1 MWDADAIMQGF
12 SLLFTWK
19 NVIWLLIGF
28 TSGMVVGA
36 IPGLVESTYLAIM
49 LPFTVYMDIWTAIF
63 FMTGAYVG
71 AEAAGSYP
79 AILMNMP
86 GTPGTS
92 ATTFEGYQLT
102 KKGLPGQAIGVSVTA
117 SCIGTLVGALL
128 FMGLGPVFGVFALN
142 FGSPEMFMLAVFGM
156 TAVASLTGKSV
167 TKGLIS
173 AVLGLLIATT
183 GLDLFNA
190 LPRAH
195 FGILEVYDAIP
206 VLPALLGLF
215 GFSEIL
221 ILANQRSIVA
231 GETQTYRGLKAP
243 LEGVRIAITYPFV
256 IARSAIIG
264 MIIGIIPG
272 AGATPANVVSYG
284 QAKQWSRT
292 PEKFGTGTYEG
303 LVATDVSNNSVVP
316 GALIPTLTLG
326 IPGSGTTVIMMA
338 ALMLQGIRPGPSF
351 YEQHAAEAYAIGW
364 SLLLCSVFIMLICL
378 PLAGN
383 FARVAYMPLRI
394 LIPLIS
400 MACVIG
406 VFSARQFLIDLAIMV
421 VFGLLGFLIRRYG
434 YSPVALLLALILGKL
449 LEDNFFRSL
458 LVGGPYI
465 FFTKPISL
473 TLFILS
479 LLSLAL
485 PFILA
490 RLGAPK
496 DEEASRPSGQ

>member
-1 MWDADAIMQGF
+1 MWDTDAVMQG
-12 SLLFTWK
+12 LEMLFTWR
-19 NVIWLLIGF
+19 NVIFLLIGF
-28 TSGMVVGA
+28 TSGILVGA

-49 LPFTVYMDIWTAIF
+49 LPFTVYMDVWSAIF
-63 FMTGAYVG
+63 FMTGAYVA

-92 ATTFEGYQLT
+92 ATTFEGYALT
-102 KKGLPGQAIGVSVTA
+102 KKGFPGQAIGVSVTSSA
-117 SCIGTLVGALL
+117 FGTLIGALM
-128 FMGLGPVFGVFALN
+128 FMGLGPVFAMFAMN

-156 TAVASLTGKSV
+156 TAVASLTGASV
-167 TKGLIS
+167 IKGLIS

-195 FGILEVYDAIP
+195 FGIMEVYDSIP

-221 ILANQRSIVA
+221 ILANKNTISSSATA
-231 GETQTYRGLKAP
+231 GYRGLKAP
-243 LEGVRIAITYPFV
+243 LEGARKAITYPFV
-256 IARSAIIG
+256 MARSAIIG
-264 MIIGIIPG
+264 MIVGIIPG
-272 AGATPANVVSYG
+272 AGATPANVISYG
-284 QAKQWSRT
+284 QAKQWSRQ

-303 LVATDVSNNSVVP
+303 LVATDVSNNAVVP

-326 IPGSGTTVIMMA
+326 IPGSGTAVIMMA
-338 ALMLQGIRPGPSF
+338 ALMLQGIRPGPGF
-351 YEQHAAEAYAIGW
+351 YEDYAVQAYAIGW
-364 SLLLCSVFIMLICL
+364 SLTLCAVFIMLICL

-394 LIPLIS
+394 LIPLIC

-406 VFSARQFLIDLAIMV
+406 VFSARQFLIDLGIMV
-421 VFGLLGFLIRRYG
+421 IFGLLGFIIRRYG

-449 LEDNFFRSL
+449 MEDNFFRSL
-458 LVGGPYI
+458 LVGDWYI
-465 FFTKPISL
+465 FFIKPISL
-473 TLFILS
+473 TLLILS
-479 LLSLAL
+479 VLSLML
-485 PFILA
+485 PYLLRRI
-490 RLGAPK
+490 
-496 DEEASRPSGQ
+496 ASTR

>member
-1 MWDADAIMQGF
+1 MWDTDAVVQGLE
-12 SLLFTWK
+12 LLFTWR
-19 NVIWLLIGF
+19 NVIFLLIGF
-28 TSGMVVGA
+28 TSGMLVGA

-49 LPFTVYMDIWTAIF
+49 LPFTVYMDVWTAIF

-92 ATTFEGYQLT
+92 ATTFEGYALT
-102 KKGLPGQAIGVSVTA
+102 KKGLPGQAIGVSVA
-117 SCIGTLVGALL
+117 SSAFGTFIGALM
-128 FMGLGPVFGVFALN
+128 FMGLGPIFAMFALN

-167 TKGLIS
+167 LKGLIS

-195 FGILEVYDAIP
+195 FGIMEVYDSIP

-221 ILANQRSIVA
+221 VLANKDTISTGATA
-231 GETQTYRGLKAP
+231 GYRGLKAP
-243 LEGVRIAITYPFV
+243 LEGARKALTYPFV
-256 IARSAIIG
+256 MARSAIIG
-264 MIIGIIPG
+264 MIVGIIPG
-272 AGATPANVVSYG
+272 AGATPANVISYG
-284 QAKQWSRT
+284 QARQWSRE

-303 LVATDVSNNSVVP
+303 LVATDVSNNAVVP

-326 IPGSGTTVIMMA
+326 IPGSGTAVIMMA
-338 ALMLQGIRPGPSF
+338 ALMLQGIRPGPGF
-351 YEQHAAEAYAIGW
+351 YEEYAVQAYAIGW
-364 SLLLCSVFIMLICL
+364 SLTLCAVFIMFICL

-394 LIPLIS
+394 LIPLIC

-406 VFSARQFLIDLAIMV
+406 VFSARQFLVDLGIMV
-421 VFGLLGFLIRRYG
+421 IFGLLGFIIRRYG

-449 LEDNFFRSL
+449 MEDNFFRSL
-458 LVGGPYI
+458 LVGDWYI
-465 FFTKPISL
+465 FFVKPISL
-473 TLFILS
+473 TLFVLSILS
-479 LLSLAL
+479 LML
-485 PFILA
+485 PYLL
-490 RLGAPK
+490 RRM
-496 DEEASRPSGQ
+496 ASSR

>member
-1 MWDADAIMQGF
+1 MWDTDAVVQGLE
-12 SLLFTWK
+12 LLFTWR
-19 NVIWLLIGF
+19 NVIFLLIGF
-28 TSGMVVGA
+28 TSGMLVGA

-49 LPFTVYMDIWTAIF
+49 LPFTVYMDVWTAIF

-92 ATTFEGYQLT
+92 ATTFEGHALT
-102 KKGLPGQAIGVSVTA
+102 KKGLPGQAIGVSVA
-117 SCIGTLVGALL
+117 SSAFGTFIGALM
-128 FMGLGPVFGVFALN
+128 FMGLGPIFAMFALN

-167 TKGLIS
+167 LKGLIS

-195 FGILEVYDAIP
+195 FGIMEVYDSIP

-221 ILANQRSIVA
+221 VLANKDTISTGATA
-231 GETQTYRGLKAP
+231 GYRGLKAP
-243 LEGVRIAITYPFV
+243 LEGARKALTYPFV
-256 IARSAIIG
+256 MARSAIIG
-264 MIIGIIPG
+264 MIVGIIPG
-272 AGATPANVVSYG
+272 AGATPANVISYG
-284 QAKQWSRT
+284 QARQWSRE

-303 LVATDVSNNSVVP
+303 LVATDVSNNAVVP

-326 IPGSGTTVIMMA
+326 IPGSGTAVIMMA
-338 ALMLQGIRPGPSF
+338 ALMLQGIRPGPGF
-351 YEQHAAEAYAIGW
+351 YEEYAVQAYAIGW
-364 SLLLCSVFIMLICL
+364 SLTLCAVFIMFICL

-394 LIPLIS
+394 LIPLIC

-406 VFSARQFLIDLAIMV
+406 VFSARQFLVDLGIMV
-421 VFGLLGFLIRRYG
+421 IFGLLGFIIRRYG

-449 LEDNFFRSL
+449 MEDNFFRSL
-458 LVGGPYI
+458 LVGDWYI
-465 FFTKPISL
+465 FFVKPISL
-473 TLFILS
+473 TLFVLSILS
-479 LLSLAL
+479 LML
-485 PFILA
+485 PYLL
-490 RLGAPK
+490 RRM
-496 DEEASRPSGQ
+496 ASSR

>member
-1 MWDADAIMQGF
+1 MWDTDAVVQGLE
-12 SLLFTWK
+12 LLFTWR
-19 NVIWLLIGF
+19 NVIFLLIGF
-28 TSGMVVGA
+28 TSGMLVGA

-49 LPFTVYMDIWTAIF
+49 LPFTVYMDVWTAIF

-92 ATTFEGYQLT
+92 ATTFEGYALT
-102 KKGLPGQAIGVSVTA
+102 KTGLPGQAIGVSVA
-117 SCIGTLVGALL
+117 SSAFGTFIGALM
-128 FMGLGPVFGVFALN
+128 FMGLGPIFAMFALN

-167 TKGLIS
+167 LKGLIS

-195 FGILEVYDAIP
+195 FGIMEVYDSIP

-221 ILANQRSIVA
+221 VLANKDTISTGATA
-231 GETQTYRGLKAP
+231 GYRGLKAP
-243 LEGVRIAITYPFV
+243 LEGARKALTYPFV
-256 IARSAIIG
+256 MARSAIIG
-264 MIIGIIPG
+264 MIVGIIPG
-272 AGATPANVVSYG
+272 AGATPANVISYG
-284 QAKQWSRT
+284 QARQWSRE

-303 LVATDVSNNSVVP
+303 LVATDVSNNAVVP

-326 IPGSGTTVIMMA
+326 IPGSGTAVIMMA
-338 ALMLQGIRPGPSF
+338 ALMLQGIRPGPGF
-351 YEQHAAEAYAIGW
+351 YEEYAVQAYAIGW
-364 SLLLCSVFIMLICL
+364 SLTLCAVFIMFICL

-394 LIPLIS
+394 LIPLIC

-406 VFSARQFLIDLAIMV
+406 VFSARQFLVDLGIMV
-421 VFGLLGFLIRRYG
+421 IFGLLGFIIRRYG

-449 LEDNFFRSL
+449 MEDNFFRSL
-458 LVGGPYI
+458 LVGDWYI
-465 FFTKPISL
+465 FFVKPISL
-473 TLFILS
+473 TLFVLSILS
-479 LLSLAL
+479 LML
-485 PFILA
+485 PYLL
-490 RLGAPK
+490 RRM
-496 DEEASRPSGQ
+496 ASSR

>member
-1 MWDADAIMQGF
+1 MWDADAIVQGLE
-12 SLLFTWK
+12 LLFTWQ
-19 NVIWLLIGF
+19 NLMWLLIGF
-28 TSGMVVGA
+28 TSGMLVGA

-49 LPFTVYMDIWTAIF
+49 LPFTVYMDVWTAIF

-92 ATTFEGYQLT
+92 ATTFEGYALT
-102 KKGLPGQAIGVSVTA
+102 KKGFPGQAIGVSVAA
-117 SCIGTLVGALL
+117 SAIGTFVGALM
-128 FMGLGPVFGVFALN
+128 FMFLGPVFAVFALN

-156 TAVASLTGKSV
+156 TAVASLTGASV
-167 TKGLIS
+167 VKGLIS

-221 ILANQRSIVA
+221 VLANKRSISA
-231 GETQTYRGLKAP
+231 GADATYRGLKAP
-243 LEGVRIAITYPFV
+243 LEGVRTAFTYPFV
-256 IARSAIIG
+256 IMRSAIIG
-264 MIIGIIPG
+264 MVVGIIPG
-272 AGATPANVVSYG
+272 AGATPANVIAYG
-284 QAKQWSRT
+284 QARQWSRE

-303 LVATDVSNNSVVP
+303 LVATDVSNNAVVP

-338 ALMLQGIRPGPSF
+338 ALMLQGIRPGPGF
-351 YEQHAAEAYAIGW
+351 YDEYGVQAYAIGW
-364 SLLLCSVFIMLICL
+364 SLLVCSVFIMVICL

-394 LIPLIS
+394 LIPLIC
-400 MACVIG
+400 MACVVG
-406 VFSARQFLIDLAIMV
+406 VFSARQFLVDLGIMV
-421 VFGLLGFLIRRYG
+421 VFGLLGFIIRRYG
-434 YSPVALLLALILGKL
+434 YSAVALLLALILGKL
-449 LEDNFFRSL
+449 MEDNFFRSL
-458 LVGGPYI
+458 LVGDWYI
-465 FFTKPISL
+465 FFIKPISL
-473 TLFILS
+473 TLFLLSILS
-479 LLSLAL
+479 LML
-485 PFILA
+485 PLLLKRMSA
-490 RLGAPK
+490 RH
-496 DEEASRPSGQ
+496 

>member
-1 MWDADAIMQGF
+1 MWDTDAVVQGLE
-12 SLLFTWK
+12 LLFTWR
-19 NVIWLLIGF
+19 NVIFLLIGF
-28 TSGMVVGA
+28 TSGMLVGA

-49 LPFTVYMDIWTAIF
+49 LPFTVYMDVWTAIF

-92 ATTFEGYQLT
+92 ATTFEGYALT
-102 KKGLPGQAIGVSVTA
+102 KKGLPGQAIGVSVA
-117 SCIGTLVGALL
+117 SSAFGTFIGALM
-128 FMGLGPVFGVFALN
+128 FMGLGPIFAMFALN

-167 TKGLIS
+167 LKGLIS

-195 FGILEVYDAIP
+195 FGIMEVYDSIP

-221 ILANQRSIVA
+221 VLANKDTISTGATA
-231 GETQTYRGLKAP
+231 GYRGLKAP
-243 LEGVRIAITYPFV
+243 LEGARKALTYPFV
-256 IARSAIIG
+256 MARSAIIG
-264 MIIGIIPG
+264 MIVGIIPG
-272 AGATPANVVSYG
+272 AGATPANVISYG
-284 QAKQWSRT
+284 QARQWSRE

-303 LVATDVSNNSVVP
+303 LVATDVSNNAVVP

-326 IPGSGTTVIMMA
+326 IPGSGTAVIMMA
-338 ALMLQGIRPGPSF
+338 ALMLQGIRPGPGF
-351 YEQHAAEAYAIGW
+351 YEEYAVQAYAIGW
-364 SLLLCSVFIMLICL
+364 SLTLCAVFIMFICL

-394 LIPLIS
+394 LIPLIC

-406 VFSARQFLIDLAIMV
+406 VFSARQFLVDLGIMV
-421 VFGLLGFLIRRYG
+421 IFGLLGFIIRRYG

-449 LEDNFFRSL
+449 MEDNFFRSL
-458 LVGGPYI
+458 LVGDWYI
-465 FFTKPISL
+465 FFIKPISL
-473 TLFILS
+473 TLFVLSILS
-479 LLSLAL
+479 LML
-485 PFILA
+485 PYLL
-490 RLGAPK
+490 RRM
-496 DEEASRPSGQ
+496 ASSR

>member
-1 MWDADAIMQGF
+1 MWDTDAVVQGLE
-12 SLLFTWK
+12 LLFTWR
-19 NVIWLLIGF
+19 NVIFLLIGF
-28 TSGMVVGA
+28 TSGMLVGA

-49 LPFTVYMDIWTAIF
+49 LPFTVYMDVWTAIF

-92 ATTFEGYQLT
+92 ATTFEGYALT
-102 KKGLPGQAIGVSVTA
+102 KKGLPGQAIGVSVA
-117 SCIGTLVGALL
+117 SSAFGTFIGALM
-128 FMGLGPVFGVFALN
+128 FMGLGPIFAMFALN

-167 TKGLIS
+167 LKGLIS

-195 FGILEVYDAIP
+195 FGIMEVYDSIP

-221 ILANQRSIVA
+221 VLANKDTISTGATA
-231 GETQTYRGLKAP
+231 GYRGLKAP
-243 LEGVRIAITYPFV
+243 LEGARKALTYPFV
-256 IARSAIIG
+256 MARSAIIG
-264 MIIGIIPG
+264 MIVGIIPG
-272 AGATPANVVSYG
+272 AGATPANVISYG
-284 QAKQWSRT
+284 QARQWSRE

-303 LVATDVSNNSVVP
+303 LVATDVSNNAVVP
-316 GALIPTLTLG
+316 GALIPTLPLG
-326 IPGSGTTVIMMA
+326 IPGSGTAVIMMA
-338 ALMLQGIRPGPSF
+338 ALMLQGIRPGPGF
-351 YEQHAAEAYAIGW
+351 YEEYAVQAYAIGW
-364 SLLLCSVFIMLICL
+364 SLTLCAVFIMIICL

-394 LIPLIS
+394 LIPLIC

-406 VFSARQFLIDLAIMV
+406 VFSARQFLVDLGIMV
-421 VFGLLGFLIRRYG
+421 IFGLLGFIIRRYG

-449 LEDNFFRSL
+449 MEDNFFRSL
-458 LVGGPYI
+458 LVGDWYI
-465 FFTKPISL
+465 FFVKPISL
-473 TLFILS
+473 TLFVLSILS
-479 LLSLAL
+479 LML
-485 PFILA
+485 PYLL
-490 RLGAPK
+490 RRM
-496 DEEASRPSGQ
+496 ASSR